1 MTFTKLVYLN
11 CRDLEELENLLNN
24 KNFSDQIS
32 KHIDSADENE
42 IWVEL
47 DSDVLQ
53 CLVSNKYVTVQESE
67 EIQKHDTDTILFY

>member
-47 DSDVLQ
+47 NSDVLQ
-53 CLVSNKYVTVQESE
+53 CLVSNKYITVQESE